1 MVSAA
6 LTTTSL
12 FSAPSGGVVSSGNAN
27 IIQDGNITN
36 INQSSQKASIN
47 WQSFSISPQ
56 ETVNFNQPNQ
66 HSITLN
72 RVVGHEKSV
81 IDGALNA
88 NGQVWILNSYGVLFG
103 KNAKVNTSGLLATT
117 KELSDADFQKGN
129 YNFKGNS
136 QASIENLGSITINDS
151 SYAAFVAN
159 SVVNSGEIKVYG
171 GTIHLVGASEFSVSL
186 DDNSNISLKV
196 DKGTLDALVE
206 NNHLLEAHDGRIYL
220 TTNAKDEL
228 LKGVVNNS
236 GIIDIS
242 SIDELSANQNEVV
255 LYAHGGTTN
264 IDGTIKAKGG
274 FVETSAKDLNI
285 TSSSTIQASK
295 WLIDPENVTIDSGNG
310 TIGNESVG
318 ANVVSAALD
327 SGTDITIEAN
337 NNISVLEDIAWS
349 SGNTFELNAGNDIN
363 IHSTIDASGG
373 SGGKVF
379 LVYGNDYSF
388 GLDTDGQGTGFKGKI
403 DLQAGENFSTQ
414 KIGEEKV
421 IYTVIT
427 DKDTLQNMAINDS
440 TVRYALGR
448 DLDFGSGSNNWTSI
462 YNFKGHFDGLGHT
475 INNLNIDKPTSDYQG
490 LFGKVE
496 SSIIKNIG
504 LENVDVS
511 GYDYV
516 GGLVGLNDSGTI
528 SNSYTMGDISGNYEV
543 GGLVGATEYGT
554 ISNSYATGDVNG
566 VDQVGGLVGYNKA
579 GTIENSYAT
588 GDVSGVRNYIGG
600 LVGSSYSIDGTISNS
615 YAIGDVSG
623 DRYIG
628 GLIGYYSNG
637 TISNSYAS
645 GKVSATGSYIG
656 GLVGYYNSG
665 IISNSFYDK
674 ETNSS
679 SLMEDIL
686 YELDKTRE
694 EILNAFSGKDGWI
707 TNGSDV
713 EGYSLDTIILPQLI
727 TLYKPTSTLFSG
739 GFGTNDNPYTITN
752 WTQLQNINNSNIL
765 TSDYYF
771 TLLNNIDKNSDGYM
785 GDSGDGWLPIG
796 NSINN
801 FIGTFDGLNNT
812 IIDLYIKRP
821 NEHYI
826 GLFGYTNN
834 ANIKNIGLEN
844 IDVSGQSRVGGLVGH
859 NYYGAIENSYT
870 IGNVSG
876 NELIGG
882 LVGRNYYATIENSYA
897 TGDVSGG
904 SYVGGL
910 VGYSGYYGTI
920 SNSYATGNVNA
931 TGSYVGGLV
940 GESYYATILNSYASG
955 NVNATGSYIGGLIGY
970 WSYGNISN
978 SFYDKETNS
987 SSSMGDSYYGK
998 TREELLSALSG
1009 KDGWQTKV
1017 GGANVAGYEVL
1028 LLPYL
1033 IDVTRNE
1040 DKHIYI
1046 LFSGGFGT
1054 SDNPYSITNWTQLQ
1068 NINNSNILTSDYYFT
1083 LLNNIDKNSDGYMG
1097 DSGDGWLPI
1106 GDITNKF
1113 TGTFDGLNSTIFD
1126 LYINRPSENYI
1137 GLFGYIDNANIKN
1150 LGLEDIEVSG
1160 YSHVSGL
1167 VGYNY
1172 YGTISNSYTTG
1183 DVSGNRYIG
1192 GLVGYNEGGTIANSY
1207 ATGNI
1212 SGTDR
1217 YIGGLVG
1224 RTYSGTITNSYA
1236 SGDVS
1241 GDYEVGGLVGNNEN
1255 GTIENSYASGDV
1267 SGDEI
1272 VGGLVGENYYATILN
1287 SYATGNVSGDSYV
1300 GGLAGRLDDGTIDNS
1315 YTTGD
1320 VSGTSGS
1327 IGGLIGTNNNGTIDN
1342 SYATG
1347 DVSGNRYIGGL
1358 VGDHSN
1364 GTIDNSYATGDVIG
1378 TGYSIGGLVGISY
1391 YGTIANSYTSGDVN
1405 GTGNYIGGLVGY
1417 NYNGTITSSYA
1428 KGNTNGDNYVG
1439 GLVGRAEPNVHIE
1452 KSFAL
1457 GDVNGNYYVGGLIG
1471 AFIYSDTTL
1480 FDSYAL
1486 GDVSGKDYVGGLV
1499 GYLSYSTLKNSYY
1512 GGTLA
1517 FVGTGDYRGGIAGNI
1532 FNGTIENSYYDKT
1545 KNQNLFDED
1554 DYGKSTNELQRF
1566 STFSYW
1572 DIVEDPDIA
1581 KGYPILAWQENKDK
1595 SIWLIH
1601 SIPKEEPKEDNH
1613 EDIQKLVSTIEQSIN
1628 SGLTSPQSSFNPIG
1642 SAPTPLADDAGG
1654 SGSNADDPNFAAP
1667 LGGIEY
1673 LSVGLAQNV
1682 QIINGGIKLPDEPMF
1697 LDEDNN

>member
-1 MVSAA
+1 VVSAA

-186 DDNSNISLKV
+186 DYNSNISLKV

-228 LKGVVNNS
+228 LKGVVNHS

-637 TISNSYAS
+637 TISNSYAIGDISGDRYIGGLIGYYSNGTISNSYAS

-739 GFGTNDNPYTITN
+739 GFGTNDNPYT
-752 WTQLQNINNSNIL
+752 
-765 TSDYYF
+765 
-771 TLLNNIDKNSDGYM
+771 
-785 GDSGDGWLPIG
+785 
-796 NSINN
+796 
-801 FIGTFDGLNNT
+801 
-812 IIDLYIKRP
+812 
-821 NEHYI
+821 
-826 GLFGYTNN
+826 
-834 ANIKNIGLEN
+834 
-844 IDVSGQSRVGGLVGH
+844 
-859 NYYGAIENSYT
+859 
-870 IGNVSG
+870 
-876 NELIGG
+876 
-882 LVGRNYYATIENSYA
+882 
-897 TGDVSGG
+897 
-904 SYVGGL
+904 
-910 VGYSGYYGTI
+910 
-920 SNSYATGNVNA
+920 
-931 TGSYVGGLV
+931 
-940 GESYYATILNSYASG
+940 
-955 NVNATGSYIGGLIGY
+955 
-970 WSYGNISN
+970 
-978 SFYDKETNS
+978 
-987 SSSMGDSYYGK
+987 
-998 TREELLSALSG
+998 
-1009 KDGWQTKV
+1009 
-1017 GGANVAGYEVL
+1017 
-1028 LLPYL
+1028 
-1033 IDVTRNE
+1033 
-1040 DKHIYI
+1040 
-1046 LFSGGFGT
+1046 
-1054 SDNPYSITNWTQLQ
+1054 ITNWTQLQ